1 MNKHKQA
8 LFQAVL
14 ARISLGAV
22 PVGGVYWF
30 DPKDARAEAP
40 PSAPPVTAAP
50 AADTGRSPV
59 SPSWPQVLGRLRWFE
74 SAE

>member
-22 PVGGVYWF
+22 PVDGVYWF
-30 DPKDARAEAP
+30 DPKDARAAP
-40 PSAPPVTAAP
+40 PGP
-50 AADTGRSPV
+50 DTGRSPV
-59 SPSWPQVLGRLRWFE
+59 SPSWPRALGRLQWFE

>member
-22 PVGGVYWF
+22 PVDGVYWF
-30 DPKDARAEAP
+30 DPKDARAAAP
-40 PSAPPVTAAP
+40 PSAPVP